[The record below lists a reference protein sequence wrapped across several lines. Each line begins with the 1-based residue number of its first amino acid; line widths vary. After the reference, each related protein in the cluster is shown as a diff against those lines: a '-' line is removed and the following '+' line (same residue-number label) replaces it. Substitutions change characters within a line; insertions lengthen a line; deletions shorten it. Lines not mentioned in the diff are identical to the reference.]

1 MTRRLEWA
9 GVLNVRD
16 LGGVP
21 LADGTESRFGELVR
35 ADNIRLM
42 GDEGWRALADHGVT
56 RIVDLRWPEEIESDP
71 PRDVDIDVV
80 NVPLFGELDPNFD
93 DPIDEY
99 VPSDDAAGY
108 FGWMYE
114 RAWEAHRAEIAQ
126 ALAAIADAPP
136 GVTLFHC
143 FAGKDRTGLV
153 AALLLRLAGATIDD
167 VAADYEISGRNWE
180 TDSRWIDSAPTEG
193 DRPPADAACAGAG
206 SGDGRRVAAAR
217 GALRERRR
225 VPARSGARRRADCA
239 AEAAA
244 CRCLSCATSRR
255 ATARSSRCVAS
266 R

>member
-9 GVLNVRD
+9 GALNVRD

-21 LADGTESRFGELVR
+21 LTDGTETRFGELVR

-42 GDEGWRALADHGVT
+42 TDDGWRALAEHGVT
-56 RIVDLRWPEEIESDP
+56 RIVDLRWPEELEMDA

-99 VPSDDAAGY
+99 IPTNDAAGY

-114 RAWEAHRAEIAQ
+114 RAWEEHRAEIGQ

-167 VAADYEISGRNWE
+167 VAADYALSEQNLDADR
-180 TDSRWIDSAPTEG
+180 TWIDSAPTDDDRRRRMLRVQSPAEAMAHALRLVG
-193 DRPPADAACAGAG
+193 DVETYLRDAGLNDAQIA
-206 SGDGRRVAAAR
+206 RLRQRLAAA
-217 GALRERRR
+217 
-225 VPARSGARRRADCA
+225 
-239 AEAAA
+239 
-244 CRCLSCATSRR
+244 
-255 ATARSSRCVAS
+255 
-266 R
+266 

>member
-1 MTRRLEWA
+1 LTRRLEWA

-21 LADGTESRFGELVR
+21 LADGTDTRFGELVR

-56 RIVDLRWPEEIESDP
+56 RIVDLRWPEELESDP
-71 PRDVDIDVV
+71 PRDVGIDVV

-99 VPSDDAAGY
+99 VPSNDAAGY

-167 VAADYEISGRNWE
+167 VAADYALSGESWE
-180 TDSRWIDSAPTEG
+180 TDSRWIDSAPTED
-193 DRPPADAACAGAG
+193 DRRRRTLRVQAPAQAMA
-206 SGDGRRVAAAR
+206 
-217 GALRERRR
+217 GALRLLEERFGS
-225 VPARSGARRRADCA
+225 VDAYLRAAGLDDGRI
-239 AEAAA
+239 ERLRQRLAAA
-244 CRCLSCATSRR
+244 
-255 ATARSSRCVAS
+255 
-266 R
+266 